1 MENCDNEKYL
11 TAKELQYE
19 LWKLGLPSSRSYID
33 KLKIRGAP
41 FVGKRARLSEI
52 IDWEKKQ
59 TKANASK
66 RKQMKAIES
75 KI

>member
-1 MENCDNEKYL
+1 MENYDNEKYL

-33 KLKIRGAP
+33 RLKIRGAP

-66 RKQMKAIES
+66 RKQMKAI
-75 KI
+75 

>member
-59 TKANASK
+59 TQANASK

>member
-1 MENCDNEKYL
+1 MEKYL
-11 TAKELQYE
+11 TIKELQYE

-59 TKANASK
+59 TQANASK

-75 KI
+75 K

>member
-1 MENCDNEKYL
+1 MESCENEKYL

-33 KLKIRGAP
+33 RLKIRGAP

-52 IDWEKKQ
+52 IDWEKSKTKQ
-59 TKANASK
+59 FEAK
-66 RKQMKAIES
+66 RSNLKQNEAI
-75 KI
+75 

>member
-1 MENCDNEKYL
+1 MEILDSEKYL

-52 IDWEKKQ
+52 IEWEKKQ
-59 TKANASK
+59 TQANASK
-66 RKQMKAIES
+66 RKQTKANES

>member
-1 MENCDNEKYL
+1 MEKYL
-11 TAKELQYE
+11 TIKELQYE

-59 TKANASK
+59 TQANASK
-66 RKQMKAIES
+66 RKQMQANAS
-75 KI
+75 K

>member
-59 TKANASK
+59 TQANASK
-66 RKQMKAIES
+66 CKQTQANES
-75 KI
+75 N

>member
-1 MENCDNEKYL
+1 MENCDSEKYL

-41 FVGKRARLSEI
+41 CVGKRARLSEI
-52 IDWEKKQ
+52 IEWEKKQ

>member
-52 IDWEKKQ
+52 IEWEKKQ
-59 TKANASK
+59 TQANASK

>member
-1 MENCDNEKYL
+1 MEEEKYL
-11 TAKELQYE
+11 TVKELQYE
-19 LWKLGLPSSRSYID
+19 LWKLGLPSSRSYVD

>member
-52 IDWEKKQ
+52 IEWEKKQ
-59 TKANASK
+59 TQANASK
-66 RKQMKAIES
+66 RKQLKAIES

>member
-1 MENCDNEKYL
+1 MEEEKYL
-11 TAKELQYE
+11 TVKELQYE
-19 LWKLGLPSSRSYID
+19 LWKLGLPSSRSYVD

-59 TKANASK
+59 TQANASK
-66 RKQMKAIES
+66 RKQLKAIES